1 MRTLQPSRVIPGA
14 LMVLFLAPLTGC
26 FTWQVQESSFFH
38 PMPTEA
44 AADRVEIRRDDGTL
58 LVGRFVEHPRARATL
73 VYFGGNRECVA
84 RSGETL
90 EKLSGFGLNVLMVD
104 YRGYGASEGSPSL
117 ETFFE
122 DALAVLRHAA
132 NRPDAKDLPL
142 LAYGFS
148 LGGFAAAHAAAEER
162 CDGLVLEATGT
173 DVQSWIRLVVP
184 WYRKPFVRIH
194 VDGRLQR
201 IDNAQE
207 VRKFRGPLL
216 VMGGKADQEAPAAMS
231 RRLFEASPS
240 PKKTLHLFPR
250 GIHGSIRKEAEF
262 DRVFAAFLREA
273 GVLKDSSTA
282 SAGSP

>member
-14 LMVLFLAPLTGC
+14 LMALFLVPLAGC

-38 PMPTEA
+38 PMPA
-44 AADRVEIRRDDGTL
+44 QAVPDRVEIRRDDGTL

-90 EKLSGFGLNVLMVD
+90 EKLSRFGLNVLMVD

-122 DALAVLRHAA
+122 DARAVLRHAA
-132 NRPDAKDLPL
+132 SRPEGKDLPL

-148 LGGFAAAHAAAEER
+148 LGGFAAAHAASEER

-173 DVQSWIRLVVP
+173 NVRDWIRLVLP
-184 WYRKPFVRIH
+184 WYQRPLVRIH
-194 VDGRLQR
+194 VEGRLQR
-201 IDNAQE
+201 IDNAQA
-207 VRKFRGPLL
+207 VRRFGGGLL
-216 VMGGKADQEAPAAMS
+216 VLGGKADQEAPAAMS
-231 RRLFEASPS
+231 RRLFEVSPS
-240 PKKTLHLFPR
+240 SKKTLHVFPR
-250 GIHGSIRKEAEF
+250 GIHGSIRNEAEF

-273 GVLKDSSTA
+273 GVPATV
-282 SAGSP
+282 SPVLP